1 MAAVGYSS
9 RVTVARVT
17 FGLFAVFL
25 LFQASAAA
33 LGSDRGQAGLAVGAI
48 VLAATFAVER
58 GLFGTPASLA
68 VKSLGLG
75 KPYLTG
81 VTTACAVSALLWL
94 VLVAFVL
101 GTGVAWT
108 MAPGWLALV
117 PGLFAQAGIAEETLF
132 RGYLFRHL
140 RQGRSFMRAALL
152 SMLPFV
158 AVHLILFLTMPW
170 PIALA
175 AVLLSVVLSF
185 PFARLFE
192 LGGNTIWAPAVLH
205 FVVQGTIKVVVF
217 SGDSAA
223 LVPFVW
229 MGASA
234 LLPQLVLLVPVRP
247 ALRNHRDAA

>member
-1 MAAVGYSS
+1 MV
-9 RVTVARVT
+9 RPVV
-17 FGLFAVFL
+17 
-25 LFQASAAA
+25 
-33 LGSDRGQAGLAVGAI
+33 AVGAI

-75 KPYLTG
+75 KPYRTG

-94 VLVAFVL
+94 VLAAFVL

-108 MAPGWLALV
+108 MALGWLALV

-192 LGGNTIWAPAVLH
+192 LGGNTIWGPAVLH
-205 FVVQGTIKVVVF
+205 FVVQGDDK
-217 SGDSAA
+217 GRR
-223 LVPFVW
+223 
-229 MGASA
+229 
-234 LLPQLVLLVPVRP
+234 LLRRLGSVGTLRMDGRERAVAP
-247 ALRNHRDAA
+247 AGPAGPRAERAQQPGDAA